1 MAIFG
6 TDYTGTGK
14 PTDPYIPL
22 TCDGLIYCLDSVT
35 YEDASTTEQTDI
47 TVKIT
52 QDINFTLDENYRN
65 FLPSHLG
72 LRVRCNKVYGDPDF
86 ISTNGRLPKIN
97 GLKNI
102 QTSAPSPSSQRPAC
116 VIFFSTTD
124 LAGTTTREIN
134 IEIENINFSNI
145 VFDQA
150 SYSGSV
156 FRVSATSAPSLNKIV
171 KLDFNNCIFTVLT
184 QASHYIP
191 QLFNFPYYSG
201 TNVTDK
207 ITFNY
212 CSIFLQNC
220 YTSQSL
226 SITSNEYSSFNGTY
240 NNCSIQV
247 ENLAMYPLS
256 SSGSSAYTFGNMNYC
271 LIFGNVVPIP
281 FNSSYTLLPLTKMN
295 HCVLALTDKKN
306 TTSSIRIR
314 TYNTSSS
321 QGTCSGCVSQDDSS
335 ISGNI
340 PISGSP
346 IGLTG
351 LTLSQIKDETELIN
365 AGVIP

>member
-1 MAIFG
+1 MVISG

-35 YEDASTTEQTDI
+35 YEDDSTTEQTDI

-52 QDINFTLDENYRN
+52 QDINFTLNENYRN
-65 FLPSHLG
+65 FLPGHLG

-86 ISTNGRLPKIN
+86 ISTNGRLPKVN

-102 QTSAPSPSSQRPAC
+102 QTSSSAARSAC

-124 LAGTTTREIN
+124 LANTATREIN
-134 IEIENINFSNI
+134 IEVENINFSNI

-156 FRVSATSAPSLNKIV
+156 FRVNAAQTASLNKIV

-184 QASHYIP
+184 QASYYIP
-191 QLFNFPYYSG
+191 QLFNYPYYGG

-207 ITFNY
+207 IKFNY

-220 YTSQSL
+220 HISQSL
-226 SITSNEYSSFNGTY
+226 SIYDTYSSFNGTY

-247 ENLAMYPLS
+247 ENLVMYPLNTTGAS
-256 SSGSSAYTFGNMNYC
+256 SYTFGNMNYC

-281 FNSSYTLLPLTKMN
+281 YSSTYTILPLTKMN
-295 HCVLALTDKKN
+295 HCVLALTNRKN
-306 TTSSIRIR
+306 TTLSIR

-321 QGTCSGCVSQDDSS
+321 QGSCSGCVSQDDSS